1 MRWSLFLC
9 SCLLCPTCSC
19 IRHHFLV
26 MLFDWHGDYINITFH
41 TTPENSLNFLLNVR
55 FGNLREWFFFK
66 VFRWDFLNNVWNRWK
81 MKENLLIVCLFR
93 LLCFWEYRIPS
104 DSRYWLIHGRNQSTL
119 LNFICLQS
127 FIHVSACIAWNKMVL
142 SYLPLATRS
151 NHDVWYLIIDCLRIW
166 SSNFRLEK
174 LLHAKEPAYPASGD
188 LLSAVSDIWNPFLI
202 EQYHRCI
209 GETEGPSLSMT
220 DVLHLSVSC
229 HFLKTS
235 LMKEGTC
242 ASYACGSSTNT

>member
-1 MRWSLFLC
+1 MLLPSLPHLQLHPTSLFGYALWLTWGLHKYYFSYDPRKFFEFSSEC
-9 SCLLCPTCSC
+9 SFWKLAWV
-19 IRHHFLV
+19 I
-26 MLFDWHGDYINITFH
+26 
-41 TTPENSLNFLLNVR
+41 
-55 FGNLREWFFFK
+55 FFK

-151 NHDVWYLIIDCLRIW
+151 NHDVWYLIIDCLLIW

-188 LLSAVSDIWNPFLI
+188 LLSAVSDIWDPFLI

-229 HFLKTS
+229 HFLKNFVD
-235 LMKEGTC
+235 EGRHMC
-242 ASYACGSSTNT
+242 KLRMRIIN